1 MTLNSL
7 LNRNDAQLYFGAVRH
22 ARYAPRQH
30 KFSYRVFSLLIDL
43 DRLDHVALKS
53 RLFSHNRFNLYA
65 VYDRDHGYQ
74 DHRSLRDFVDDQCA
88 ARGLARPDRVH
99 LLCYP
104 RILGY
109 VFNPLSVYYIMRNG
123 QLAALLYEV
132 RNTFGEKH
140 IYFTSLAD
148 GAQSASHHNHSKE
161 FHVSPFIDMQA
172 TYHFSTALPSEAA
185 RLVIRET
192 QNDAPLLVTSFSGAR
207 VGFSDA
213 SLLRAFLLYPLMT
226 LKIIFAIH
234 FEALRLFLKGVA
246 FLKHPNKQSVK
257 RAESNKIHGQ

>member
-7 LNRNDAQLYFGAVRH
+7 LNNEDAQLYFGAVRH
-22 ARYAPRQH
+22 ARYAPRRH

-43 DRLDHVALKS
+43 DRLDHVALKT

-65 VYDRDHGYQ
+65 IYDRDHGYQ
-74 DHRSLRDFVDDQCA
+74 DHRSLRGFVDDQCA
-88 ARGLARPDRVH
+88 DQGLPRPDSVL

-109 VFNPLSVYYIMRNG
+109 VFNPLSVYYIIRNDA
-123 QLAALLYEV
+123 LVALLYEV

-140 IYFTSLAD
+140 IYFTSLD
-148 GAQSASHHNHSKE
+148 NNLHSAAHHTHSKD
-161 FHVSPFIDMQA
+161 FHVSPFIGMQA
-172 TYHFSTALPSEAA
+172 EYHFSTALPSDEA

-192 QNDAPLLVTSFSGAR
+192 QDNAPLLITSFFGKR
-207 VGFSDA
+207 VDLSDA
-213 SLLRAFLLYPLMT
+213 SLLRACVLYPLMT

-234 FEALRLFLKGVA
+234 FEALRLFLKGIA
-246 FLKHPNKQSVK
+246 LLSHPRKQLMKH
-257 RAESNKIHGQ
+257 AESNEIYDK